1 MYSLSIGDRMEF
13 SQYQFASKDFL
24 LCSANNSQ
32 YLFTGLAG
40 EVGEVCSLYAK
51 AVRDNEGGV
60 CTDDLGKELGDILWF
75 VSQIATYYGLDL
87 DQISNSNIKKLQS
100 RKDRNKLS
108 GSGNDR

>member
-1 MYSLSIGDRMEF
+1 MNF
-13 SQYQFASKDFL
+13 SEYQNESKQFL
-24 LCSANNSQ
+24 LRSANNAP

-51 AVRDNEGGV
+51 AVRDTGNEIK
-60 CTDDLGKELGDILWF
+60 TDDLGKELGDVLWF

-87 DQISNSNIKKLQS
+87 GQISDSNIKKLQS
-100 RKDRNKLS
+100 RKDRNKIG